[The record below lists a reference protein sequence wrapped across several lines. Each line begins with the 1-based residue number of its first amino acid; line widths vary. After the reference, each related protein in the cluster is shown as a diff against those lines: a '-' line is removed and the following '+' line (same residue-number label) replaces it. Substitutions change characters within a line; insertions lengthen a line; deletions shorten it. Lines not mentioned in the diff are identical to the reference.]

1 MLRRLIILQIILLA
15 GLGSIWL
22 LPTTPELQEA
32 ALNPHLPRRATLSGW
47 ESRGELNTTGSEEE
61 KARLSSD
68 TEYFRRDYRR
78 ELSFYDQPTGA
89 NNPVL
94 VDELNTG
101 IVLSGKNLSGS
112 IHALER
118 CLGAQGFNIPSA
130 STMRIKLRSGHS
142 LPVRRLVCE
151 RPDKKSG
158 TVQRSIAY
166 YWFVGHDSVTSNH
179 IQRGLKDF
187 YDRIVH
193 GYDQRWAYITVTAYL
208 DQGYIYERPKAGE
221 TLKEGEEPA
230 KVRDASSGR
239 PLARRNLTED
249 QADKMVDEF
258 ISDIGPDIIKVDQI
272 KDWPE
277 E

>member
-1 MLRRLIILQIILLA
+1 MLRRLIILQILLLA
-15 GLGSIWL
+15 GLSAIWM
-22 LPTTPELQEA
+22 LPSSPGMRDA
-32 ALNPHLPRRATLSGW
+32 ALNPLLPARATLSGW
-47 ESRGELNTTGSEEE
+47 ESKDELSREGSPEER
-61 KARLSSD
+61 AALSSD

-78 ELSFYDQPTGA
+78 ELSFTEQPVGP
-89 NNPVL
+89 NSPVL
-94 VDELNTG
+94 ADELNTG

-130 STMRIKLRSGHS
+130 STMHVKLRSGHT

-151 RPDKKSG
+151 RPDKQSG

-179 IQRGLKDF
+179 VKRGIKDF

-208 DQGYIYERPKAGE
+208 NAGYIYEKPKPGE
-221 TLKEGEEPA
+221 KRKEGEGPTVAREPG
-230 KVRDASSGR
+230 GR
-239 PLARRNLTED
+239 PLARRELTEP
-249 QADKMVDEF
+249 QADALVDEF
-258 ISDIGPDIIKVDQI
+258 ISDLGPDIIKVDQV
-272 KDWPE
+272 KDWPRE
-277 E
+277 

>member
-1 MLRRLIILQIILLA
+1 MLRRLVILQILLLA
-15 GLGSIWL
+15 GLSSIWL
-22 LPTTPELQEA
+22 LPSSPGLKDA
-32 ALNPHLPRRATLSGW
+32 ALNPMLPARATLSGW
-47 ESRGELNTTGSEEE
+47 TSSSELNREGSKEERE
-61 KARLSSD
+61 RLSSD

-78 ELSFYDQPTGA
+78 ELSFTEQPVGP
-89 NNPVL
+89 NSPVL
-94 VDELNTG
+94 ADELNTG

-130 STMRIKLRSGHS
+130 STMHVKLRSGHT

-151 RPDKKSG
+151 RPDKESG

-179 IQRGLKDF
+179 VQRGIKDF

-208 DQGYIYERPKAGE
+208 NQGYIYERPKPGE
-221 TLKEGEEPA
+221 KLKEGEGLTVAREPG
-230 KVRDASSGR
+230 GR
-239 PLARRNLTED
+239 PLARRELTEQ
-249 QADKMVDEF
+249 QADALVDEF
-258 ISDIGPDIIKVDQI
+258 IADIGPDIIKVDQI